1 MEAKKEEAPKEIKAE
16 KSEKEDTPAV
26 EKKKE
31 SEAVVAPDLVKND
44 KLESKQETPV
54 SSEQKTKDIKKD
66 VGS

>member
-1 MEAKKEEAPKEIKAE
+1 VEAKKEEAPKEIKAE
-16 KSEKEDTPAV
+16 KSEKEATPAV

-31 SEAVVAPDLVKND
+31 SEAVVAPDLKND
-44 KLESKQETPV
+44 KIESKEETPV